1 MLLSSK
7 ILNLKKDVLFFVF
20 FEILLSSKISDL
32 IRIFVYFCHLFL
44 IETLISSKNSELIR
58 IFCFFDVFFDCFFE
72 SMISS
77 RTLELIFSFYLFF
90 L

>member
-1 MLLSSK
+1 MFCFL
-7 ILNLKKDVLFFVF
+7 IFF
-20 FEILLSSKISDL
+20 FEIPLSSKISDL

-77 RTLELIFSFYLFF
+77 RTLELNFF
-90 L
+90 LFICFFFKFLKSF